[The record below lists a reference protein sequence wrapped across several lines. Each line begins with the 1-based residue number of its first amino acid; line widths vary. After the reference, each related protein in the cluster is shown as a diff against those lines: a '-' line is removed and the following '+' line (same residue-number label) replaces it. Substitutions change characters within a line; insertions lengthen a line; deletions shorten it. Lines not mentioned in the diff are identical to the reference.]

1 MGRQSRTRQWA
12 RIAREI
18 VLKNPH
24 LIPKRRTSRWKVL
37 TLMLVSFASGMVA
50 LWCVR

>member
-1 MGRQSRTRQWA
+1 MGHQARARKWA

-18 VLKNPH
+18 VVKNPH
-24 LIPKRRTSRWKVL
+24 LIPKRRVSAWKVI